1 MQRTEAAPMGR
12 TTPVLSTARASW
24 LENHMEWL
32 FLVPALAI
40 LLALVL
46 FPVLNS
52 ILFSLNRVELRP
64 GAVALTPIGLENYE
78 RALTADGTFWKAAQ
92 NTAFFVV
99 GVVIF
104 ETLIGLGLALLV
116 SQHPRLRRYLTSLL
130 LIPLVM
136 PPVVIS
142 LTWLT
147 LYDYRGGVINWALRT
162 LGLSPVQWLSA
173 PNLAM
178 QSVVI
183 ADIWHLTPFVFLIL
197 LAGLQALPVEPF
209 EAADIDGATPWQKF
223 RDVTLPLLSP
233 VLLVVLLLRTIDGA
247 RVFDKVFVMTGGGP
261 GTSSISMIMYIYRQ
275 AFRVLD
281 FGYASAMS
289 VLLLI
294 VLVVLAVVYVR
305 MVLGR
310 QSL

>member
-1 MQRTEAAPMGR
+1 
-12 TTPVLSTARASW
+12 
-24 LENHMEWL
+24 MEWL

-40 LLALVL
+40 LLVLVL
-46 FPVLNS
+46 FPVLSS
-52 ILFSLNRVELRP
+52 ILFSFNRVELRP
-64 GAVALTPIGLENYE
+64 GVVVLTPTGLENYKH
-78 RALTADGTFWKAAQ
+78 ALLEDWTFWKAAQ
-92 NTAFFVV
+92 NTAFFVA

-116 SQHPRLRRYLTSLL
+116 SQHPRLQRYLTSIL

-142 LTWLT
+142 LAWLT
-147 LYDYRGGVINWALRT
+147 LYNYRGGVINWALRW
-162 LGLSPVQWLSA
+162 LGLNPVQWLSA
-173 PNLAM
+173 PNLALP
-178 QSVVI
+178 SVII
-183 ADIWHLTPFVFLIL
+183 ADIWHLSPFVFLIL
-197 LAGLQALPVEPF
+197 LSGLQALPVEPF
-209 EAADIDGATPWQKF
+209 EAADIDGATSWQKF
-223 RDVTLPLLSP
+223 RDVTLPLLRP

-261 GTSSISMIMYIYRQ
+261 GTSSITMIMHIYRQ

-289 VLLLI
+289 VLLLM
-294 VLVVLAVVYVR
+294 VLIVLAVLYVR

>member
-1 MQRTEAAPMGR
+1 
-12 TTPVLSTARASW
+12 
-24 LENHMEWL
+24 MEWL
-32 FLVPALAI
+32 FLVPALVI

-46 FPVLNS
+46 FPVLSS
-52 ILFSLNRVELRP
+52 ILFSFNRVELRP
-64 GAVALTPIGLENYE
+64 GAVVLTPSGLQNYE
-78 RALTADGTFWKAAQ
+78 RALLQDGTFWKAAQ
-92 NTAFFVV
+92 NTAMFVA

-116 SQHPRLRRYLTSLL
+116 SHHPRLRRYLTSIL

-142 LTWLT
+142 LAWLT
-147 LYDYRGGVINWALRT
+147 LYDYRGGVINSVLRW
-162 LGLSPVQWLSA
+162 LGLAPVQWLSS
-173 PNLAM
+173 PSLAM
-178 QSVVI
+178 QSVII
-183 ADIWHLTPFVFLIL
+183 ADIWHLSPFVFLIL

-261 GTSSISMIMYIYRQ
+261 GTSSITMIMHIYRQ

-289 VLLLI
+289 VLLLL
-294 VLVVLAVVYVR
+294 VLIVLAVLYVR
-305 MVLGR
+305 LVLGR